1 MHPPVTVRTM
11 RSPGDGNLFYTHTS
25 SLLAQPR
32 PRCKK
37 QQQPTTHELKSSA
50 RRDCISPQ
58 DLIVVHPSGLCPA
71 GLPPSL
77 HIPAIPTGILG
88 FTTTGIPGRGSH
100 NYRRGSCRRG
110 SCRRGS
116 CRRGGCGPRGRCMLG
131 GLEDGLG
138 GLVGLGCLDGLGRSD
153 WLARCRRRGRGNRLL
168 GWRERVWAGCR
179 DPRRARTRRSR
190 CVSPPPTPTRA
201 YSRWS

>member
-1 MHPPVTVRTM
+1 M
-11 RSPGDGNLFYTHTS
+11 FYTHTS